1 MIDLSLYPSGHMLF
15 RPAEDRI
22 QSLLEMLD
30 MIHKEQKLS
39 PSLAGKLYGKLM
51 FLSSQYFGRLGRAL
65 LRAFSRRQHEDR
77 YALNPQLLAAV
88 AFWRR
93 NMACLR
99 PREIP
104 TSLQNAPL
112 FISYSDGEGEGA
124 GVGVALWC
132 PDGQVVG
139 GYLKIPEVIRE
150 VWSRSAACGEHY
162 DIFEIEAVGPCLIL
176 HNFGYLMPEG
186 CLWVHFIDNDAALA
200 TLVKGSSSVLS
211 GEVITSYTHSLI
223 AKTGIWAW
231 FDRVASNDN
240 PVDQLSRGKL
250 QGPWDLKAIEIPPLL
265 ITELTEY
272 LSPM

>member
-1 MIDLSLYPSGHMLF
+1 MEF
-15 RPAEDRI
+15 
-22 QSLLEMLD
+22 
-30 MIHKEQKLS
+30 
-39 PSLAGKLYGKLM
+39 
-51 FLSSQYFGRLGRAL
+51 
-65 LRAFSRRQHEDR
+65 
-77 YALNPQLLAAV
+77 
-88 AFWRR
+88 
-93 NMACLR
+93 LR

-104 TSLQNAPL
+104 TDMQNAPL

-132 PDGQVVG
+132 PNGQVVG
-139 GYLKIPEVIRE
+139 GYFKHLEVIRQ

-186 CLWVHFIDNDAALA
+186 CLWIHFIDNDAALA

-211 GEVITSYTHSLI
+211 GEVITSHTHSLV

-231 FDRVASNDN
+231 FDRVASKDN

-265 ITELTEY
+265 IVELTEY
-272 LSPM
+272 LSPR